1 MVTASPP
8 LACGTHEARR
18 TERMAPLLVASIN
31 AKRRSLSGASVSHR
45 MESPRGFRTSSTAWL
60 PSAFA
65 RRISSAPYLKASAG
79 VKGAGCGLGFPAPRR
94 SGATQANNPAA
105 TCALRIRCEI
115 GGGTIG
121 LRFEV
126 IGKHRT
132 EWHYGHQRPARD
144 LPAKTPLRLSLDRS
158 LRVPLTAAWSD
169 TPSQPLEKQLA
180 RMAADV
186 IVAGEASF
194 RQGFVEARERAEEHR
209 RWEEDRRLARLADLE
224 RKRLSDLRAS
234 GEMLRQ
240 AEEIRNIVAEIESS
254 LLLGDSP
261 GLTPERVARWKIWA
275 LAQANVIDP
284 VLSGQVLSHLYV
296 PELDD

>member
-1 MVTASPP
+1 
-8 LACGTHEARR
+8 
-18 TERMAPLLVASIN
+18 
-31 AKRRSLSGASVSHR
+31 
-45 MESPRGFRTSSTAWL
+45 
-60 PSAFA
+60 
-65 RRISSAPYLKASAG
+65 
-79 VKGAGCGLGFPAPRR
+79 
-94 SGATQANNPAA
+94 
-105 TCALRIRCEI
+105 
-115 GGGTIG
+115 
-121 LRFEV
+121 
-126 IGKHRT
+126 
-132 EWHYGHQRPARD
+132 
-144 LPAKTPLRLSLDRS
+144 
-158 LRVPLTAAWSD
+158 
-169 TPSQPLEKQLA
+169 
-180 RMAADV
+180 MAADV